1 MYYCCGI
8 TSQGVMPH
16 NEDAFLIHKTV
27 ITDGALEAKL
37 APPFL
42 LGVSVGVSG
51 EASGE
56 VASRQCLNLISSI
69 RFSRKTNMERKL
81 EDVHNLLAQYGAGNS
96 ETRNMQATFC
106 GIGVD
111 ENNLLHFFNVGDSR
125 LYRYRNAKMR
135 QLSTDQS
142 LVQMLYKEGTITKE
156 EQKTHAYRH
165 IISPV
170 MGNLSHTPTPD
181 IQHAGERMAYGDVLL
196 LCTDGLSD
204 VVSPSEMEEI
214 LALPLPL
221 PRRLERL
228 IALALKKGGK
238 DNVTIVAMVFFEA

>member
-1 MYYCCGI
+1 
-8 TSQGVMPH
+8 
-16 NEDAFLIHKTV
+16 
-27 ITDGALEAKL
+27 
-37 APPFL
+37 
-42 LGVSVGVSG
+42 
-51 EASGE
+51 
-56 VASRQCLNLISSI
+56 
-69 RFSRKTNMERKL
+69 
-81 EDVHNLLAQYGAGNS
+81 
-96 ETRNMQATFC
+96 MQATFC
-106 GIGVD
+106 GVGVD

-142 LVQMLYKEGTITKE
+142 LVEMLYKEGTITKE

-170 MGNLSHTPTPD
+170 MGNLKHTPTPD
-181 IQHAGERMAYGDVLL
+181 ILHAGERMAYGDVLL

-221 PRRLERL
+221 PRRLEQL
-228 IALALKKGGK
+228 TELALKKGGR
-238 DNVTIVAMVFFEA
+238 DNITIVAMVFFDA